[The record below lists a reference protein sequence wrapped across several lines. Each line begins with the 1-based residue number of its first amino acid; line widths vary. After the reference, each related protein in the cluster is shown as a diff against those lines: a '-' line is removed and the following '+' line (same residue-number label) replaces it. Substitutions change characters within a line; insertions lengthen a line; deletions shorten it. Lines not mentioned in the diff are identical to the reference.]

1 MWLDGNQLY
10 IYVIYTKKWAKTL
23 TNSGCENHYKGSQY
37 GTDGKVSYI
46 ETIPH
51 TVATPANRL
60 LGWSG
65 NYGRI
70 VIFFSNPGTV
80 KFHTQL

>member
-1 MWLDGNQLY
+1 MVSNY
-10 IYVIYTKKWAKTL
+10 IYVIYTRKWAKTL
-23 TNSGCENHYKGSQY
+23 TDSGCENHYKGSQY

-60 LGWSG
+60 LGWLKIMAELS
-65 NYGRI
+65 Y
-70 VIFFSNPGTV
+70 FSQ
-80 KFHTQL
+80 TQEQ